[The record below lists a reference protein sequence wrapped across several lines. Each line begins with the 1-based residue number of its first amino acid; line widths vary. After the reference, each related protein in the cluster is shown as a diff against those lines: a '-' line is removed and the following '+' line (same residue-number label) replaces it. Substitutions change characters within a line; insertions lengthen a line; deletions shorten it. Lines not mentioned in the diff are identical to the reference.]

1 MLFCE
6 NFDIVQLS
14 VNPGLTRGVLVILA
28 ERGTLSA
35 PVSEWVVPRHFRYS
49 YALWRENIIFRFF
62 EFGTQIEGGQNTIST
77 RSLTQ
82 TLLILSV

>member
-14 VNPGLTRGVLVILA
+14 VNLGLTGGVLVILA

>member
-62 EFGTQIEGGQNTIST
+62 
-77 RSLTQ
+77 
-82 TLLILSV
+82 